1 MAIITL
7 TVVRIIMNSSYVLI
21 NTTPFVR
28 PPKADGITLPV
39 AWVSILCCQCAIRPV
54 GRVEAYLGLGGFR
67 SVVRIAPAQMTGGQM
82 ALSNHAQMGLGA
94 SDRGELVQSGD
105 AWM

>member
-39 AWVSILCCQCAIRPV
+39 ARANILYCQGAVI
-54 GRVEAYLGLGGFR
+54 FR
-67 SVVRIAPAQMTGGQM
+67 FEIGVKGYI
-82 ALSNHAQMGLGA
+82 
-94 SDRGELVQSGD
+94 
-105 AWM
+105 